1 MPDKKQPVETVTL
14 IDEEGREIVFALHDA
29 FDVEGRTYY
38 LVEGVD
44 DPELVV
50 VLREDEGRLVS
61 IDIIGFN
68 ERVVA
73 TPTDASD
80 PAWSPLLA

>member
-61 IDIIGFN
+61 IDGEELDGIMAML
-68 ERVVA
+68 ESE
-73 TPTDASD
+73 SD
-80 PAWSPLLA
+80 

>member
-1 MPDKKQPVETVTL
+1 MAEQEPPVETVTL

-50 VLREDEGRLVS
+50 VLREEDGRLIS
-61 IDIIGFN
+61 IDGEEFDGIMAMLEG
-68 ERVVA
+68 E
-73 TPTDASD
+73 PE
-80 PAWSPLLA
+80 

>member
-1 MPDKKQPVETVTL
+1 MAEEEPPVETVTL
-14 IDEEGREIVFALHDA
+14 IDDEGREILFALHDA

-61 IDIIGFN
+61 IDGEEFDGIMAMLEG
-68 ERVVA
+68 E
-73 TPTDASD
+73 TE
-80 PAWSPLLA
+80 